1 MNCPPIEYC
10 RTEDDVSI
18 AYWTLGS
25 GPPIFIAEA
34 PELSHLA
41 LEWEVPALRRFYEML
56 ARDLR
61 VVRHNP
67 RASGLS
73 ANAQD
78 VSIEAYNLDCRAVLA
93 ALCIKTVPLLSL
105 GMGVHMAANFA
116 ARYPEQASALLSLLP
131 QIDIDSIS
139 QVTATVDRLVPQR
152 RADLWASWCDPERTD
167 PPEHFV
173 RLMNNS
179 EAPEN
184 RSRHVN
190 AIAHHDARGTL
201 RTIHAPTLVV
211 HWDND
216 LWSTGPELA
225 RLIPNARLV
234 VREGR
239 GYPWYDPDPE
249 GLHALIRD
257 FVLEHA
263 EPPAPA
269 PLTPVA
275 SARATPPTS
284 HHANSR
290 CCA

>member
-1 MNCPPIEYC
+1 MICAWSGTTREPP
-10 RTEDDVSI
+10 
-18 AYWTLGS
+18 AF
-25 GPPIFIAEA
+25 PP
-34 PELSHLA
+34 
-41 LEWEVPALRRFYEML
+41 
-56 ARDLR
+56 
-61 VVRHNP
+61 
-67 RASGLS
+67 
-73 ANAQD
+73 NAQE

-275 SARATPPTS
+275 SAPRHAPHLTPRELEVLRLIADGLSNAAIGEALVISPGTVARHVTNLLNKTGCRNRAEAARYAAEHGLTGS
-284 HHANSR
+284 
-290 CCA
+290 